1 MVKEWSET
9 CTLQK
14 GVYVWLPQSS
24 LYHNNYN
31 GSNGKVHFQL
41 ETVHIHASLR
51 ILSTSEAKARF
62 GPDLSTTHILELY
75 AKSHSCC
82 ILWGRLR
89 SARHQLKI
97 LVNLVH

>member
-24 LYHNNYN
+24 LYYNNYN

-41 ETVHIHASLR
+41 ESRTFMHHCET
-51 ILSTSEAKARF
+51 LSTGEAKGRF
-62 GPDLSTTHILELY
+62 GPHLSTTHILELY
-75 AKSHSCC
+75 VKFHSCC
-82 ILWGRLR
+82 IIPGRLR